1 MGERF
6 AAPPGVSAPRLT
18 LAVFLI
24 AQIFDG
30 VFTYVAVNALG
41 TAIEG
46 NTLLALWMGMVGP
59 AAALLGAKGAAS
71 ICGVLLYVRGVHRGL
86 LLLTLLYLIAAI
98 GPWLFFYRTLV
109 P

>member
-1 MGERF
+1 M
-6 AAPPGVSAPRLT
+6 SAPRLT
-18 LAVFLI
+18 LAIFLV
-24 AQIFDG
+24 AQLFDG
-30 VFTYVAVNALG
+30 LFTYVAVDALG
-41 TAIEG
+41 PAIEG
-46 NTLLALWMGMVGP
+46 NTLLALWMGLVGP

-98 GPWLFFYRTLV
+98 GPWLIFYRTLV